1 MLNNLP
7 CYPVCRS
14 WKPWHY
20 IQSPATRSFTGGV
33 KVHCDS
39 PCKTGRHIDD
49 GDDDYESESDIK
61 NDPRLQVVTS
71 TFPFPSILD
80 LIGGNL
86 TLCTQFQYAY
96 SPYCSLYCSYLFPK
110 MLMGRICLTVK
121 SYTVVIISLIL
132 LTSLCDSWMIL

>member
-7 CYPVCRS
+7 CYSVCRS

-49 GDDDYESESDIK
+49 GDDDYGSESDIK
-61 NDPRLQVVTS
+61 NNPRLQIVTS

-80 LIGGNL
+80 LRSGFNPLHPISVCIFSILYSILFLYISQDADGENL
-86 TLCTQFQYAY
+86 FNSQELHCSDHF
-96 SPYCSLYCSYLFPK
+96 PYFFD
-110 MLMGRICLTVK
+110 
-121 SYTVVIISLIL
+121 LIV
-132 LTSLCDSWMIL
+132 

>member
-14 WKPWHY
+14 WKPWHC

-39 PCKTGRHIDD
+39 LCITGHHIDD
-49 GDDDYESESDIK
+49 GDDDYASESDIK
-61 NDPRLQVVTS
+61 KDPRLQLVTS

-80 LIGGNL
+80 LIGGFNPLHPISVCIFSILYSILFLYISQDADGENL
-86 TLCTQFQYAY
+86 FNSQELCCSDHFPY
-96 SPYCSLYCSYLFPK
+96 SFD
-110 MLMGRICLTVK
+110 
-121 SYTVVIISLIL
+121 LIV
-132 LTSLCDSWMIL
+132 